1 MFTKK
6 KILAIIPARSGSKK
20 IKNKNIIK
28 INKKPLI
35 YFTIKEAKKSKFIDE
50 ICLSTD
56 SVKIQNISKSYGL
69 NSFFLR
75 PKILSTD
82 TALTKDVVIHGL
94 NQSEKFFKK
103 KFDYII
109 LLQPTCPLRKS
120 NHIDDAIIKII
131 KTNQNS
137 LISVCD
143 VEGYHPNRMKVI
155 KKNLLC
161 NYTGNKLEDMR
172 PRQILPK
179 VYIRNG
185 SIYISKVDF
194 IKKKKVLTDNKS
206 VPYIMNPTES
216 INIDGPID
224 LELAKSL
231 LK

>member
-94 NQSEKFFKK
+94 NQSEKFLKK
-103 KFDYII
+103 I
-109 LLQPTCPLRKS
+109 
-120 NHIDDAIIKII
+120 
-131 KTNQNS
+131 
-137 LISVCD
+137 
-143 VEGYHPNRMKVI
+143 
-155 KKNLLC
+155 
-161 NYTGNKLEDMR
+161 
-172 PRQILPK
+172 
-179 VYIRNG
+179 
-185 SIYISKVDF
+185 
-194 IKKKKVLTDNKS
+194 
-206 VPYIMNPTES
+206 
-216 INIDGPID
+216 
-224 LELAKSL
+224 
-231 LK
+231 

>member
-1 MFTKK
+1 MFKKK

-28 INKKPLI
+28 IKKKPLI
-35 YFTIKEAKKSKFIDE
+35 YFTIVEAIKSKYIDE

-56 SVKIQNISKSYGL
+56 SVKIQKISKSIGL
-69 NSFFLR
+69 KSFFIR

-82 TALTKDVVIHGL
+82 TALTKDVVFHGL

-103 KFDYII
+103 KFDYIV

-120 NHIDDAIIKII
+120 HHIDGAIVKII
-131 KTNQNS
+131 KNNQNS

-143 VEGYHPNRMKVI
+143 VEGYHPNRMKII
-155 KKNLLC
+155 KKKLLI

-179 VYIRNG
+179 VFIRNG
-185 SIYISKVDF
+185 AIYISKVNF
-194 IKKKKVLTDNKS
+194 LKKNKVLTDSKS
-206 VPYIMNPTES
+206 VPYIMDQTES

-224 LELAKSL
+224 LQLAKVL